1 MTLVIACS
9 SGERSQQEFKDQAGS
24 PDQRVAS
31 AAKQHGADATTPE
44 KATQDEE
51 KELRAVGLGEVT
63 EVDDFLIR
71 VFDVRSQD
79 TVYYIPRPGASP
91 ESRNSSSGEYVAID
105 YVAENPSNS
114 LLVTQA
120 EAALEDAQGNLHR
133 QDASIESPA
142 GGLYGMHLDS
152 GQKRASTLFFEVPN
166 GTTPERLLIRFF
178 GEEVQVDLTKNER
191 SKIPPEDYLHVYH
204 SYFNQRANKES
215 YRMLDPSSTQV
226 ITLREWLTSLEGL
239 WGEQYLSLE
248 DLRLVS
254 VGTNRAAFEADRAFY
269 LSDGSVFPDPVVQEM
284 VREGE
289 EWKLVVREDLIDE
302 ILPVRST
309 PAEATTPEPLP
320 SDDRFECKD
329 FSTQAEAQAVLDRN
343 PSDPYGLDE
352 DENLKACESLRS
364 PSERTSAP
372 ELISGSAELETRLRG
387 AVDDYYWAVDREDW
401 AYTYRN
407 LDSQTQSMFTEEEW
421 SLKNQWFA
429 DNEGLDLATME
440 VQVNGSPSDPV
451 VSVTVNRTFED
462 GTSVTR
468 NTYFV
473 VEGSTWKH
481 RFGEE
486 EITSFMPNASHRE
499 FVATQQGVTS
509 EKTVSTYDPDQ
520 GEEDLRVAVEA
531 YYQAAGVENWAY
543 TYEYLDSETKSAFSK
558 EEWFKKNHWFADNG
572 SVTYHVL
579 AVNLNSATR
588 KPVAQ
593 ITLRLMDE
601 YGSASMR
608 NTFFV
613 LEDGSWRHRFGREE
627 YILFM
632 PEASYEEFVEAREG
646 A

>member
-1 MTLVIACS
+1 LVIACTS
-9 SGERSQQEFKDQAGS
+9 EEGSQQEHKVQAGS

-31 AAKQHGADATTPE
+31 AAKHNGADATTPE
-44 KATQDEE
+44 KAAQDEE
-51 KELRAVGLGEVT
+51 QERRAVGLGEVAK
-63 EVDDFLIR
+63 VDDFLVR

-79 TVYYIPRPGASP
+79 TVYYIPRPRASP
-91 ESRNSSSGEYVAID
+91 ESRKSSSGKYVAID

-178 GEEVQVDLTKNER
+178 GEEVQVDLTNNER

-204 SYFNQRANKES
+204 TYFNQRANKES

-226 ITLREWLTSLEGL
+226 ITPREWLTSLKGL

-254 VGTNRAAFEADRAFY
+254 IARNRAVFEADRAFY
-269 LSDGSVFPDPVVQEM
+269 LSDGSVFADPVVQEM

-289 EWKLVVREDLIDE
+289 EWKLVVRKDLIDE
-302 ILPVRST
+302 ILPVRS
-309 PAEATTPEPLP
+309 PRPEATTPESLP
-320 SDDRFECKD
+320 SEDRFDCKD
-329 FSTQAEAQAVLDRN
+329 FSTQAEAQAVLDRD
-343 PSDPYGLDE
+343 PSYPYGLDE
-352 DENLKACESLRS
+352 DENLKACESL
-364 PSERTSAP
+364 PSSSGRTPPP
-372 ELISGSAELETRLRG
+372 ESTSGSADLENRFRG
-387 AVDDYYWAVDREDW
+387 AVEDYYWAVDREDW
-401 AYTYRN
+401 AYTYEH
-407 LDSQTQSMFTEEEW
+407 LDSQTKAMFTEEEW
-421 SLKNQWFA
+421 GLKNQWFA
-429 DNEGLDLATME
+429 DIEGLDLATME
-440 VQVNGSPSDPV
+440 VQLNGAPSDPV
-451 VSVTVNRTFED
+451 VSVTVNRTFKD
-462 GTSVTR
+462 GTSFTR

-473 VEGSTWKH
+473 AEGGTWKH
-481 RFGEE
+481 RLGEE
-486 EITSFMPNASHRE
+486 EIGSFMPDASYRE

-509 EKTVSTYDPDQ
+509 DKTVSTSDLDQ
-520 GEEDLRVAVEA
+520 GEEDLREAVEA
-531 YYQAAGVENWAY
+531 YYQAAGVGNWAY

-558 EEWFKKNHWFADNG
+558 AEWFKKNQWFADNG
-572 SVTYHVL
+572 SVTYHIL
-579 AVNLNSATR
+579 AVNLNSALQ

-593 ITLRLMDE
+593 ITLRLTDE
-601 YGSASMR
+601 YGSASVR

-613 LEDGSWRHRFGREE
+613 LEDGLWRHRFGREE
-627 YILFM
+627 YSLFM